1 MDIILKLY
9 KAPQITSK
17 HTQETTFAS
26 RITLPILRHWHQG
39 SKNPW
44 PDGPGSPKTYTGQVD
59 WLANG
64 QSGPASAYEKI
75 MFSLPL
81 AYNLAAWHK
90 HFPTVPIGQ
99 WTEKKNCW
107 DTFLVALCCFC
118 PPICSLC
125 QSFIIRELDRHTHS
139 DSDSD
144 PGEVQIK
151 CYSRLMSVV

>member
-99 WTEKKNCW
+99 WTEKK
-107 DTFLVALCCFC
+107 LL
-118 PPICSLC
+118 
-125 QSFIIRELDRHTHS
+125 RHISSRAVLLLSSHLLSVSEFHHPWTGQTHTQRQWQWPRWS
-139 DSDSD
+139 AD
-144 PGEVQIK
+144 K
-151 CYSRLMSVV
+151 MLL